1 MATRDDLTTR
11 ESGTRDS
18 LVELA
23 TARFV
28 QDGYARTS
36 VRELARESD
45 RTTGALYGHFRNKA
59 DLLAEVIATRI
70 AALEDDFPSGV
81 ALAEGLQQN
90 WRRYAERADLRALLL
105 EGAVAARHDPE
116 IRERLG
122 GPQAERLAA
131 WEDRVREHAAD
142 ADVDPA
148 LDLDA
153 FFKLLWA
160 IELGLGV
167 LEAYGIE
174 PPDAETSAKMV
185 ARLASP
191 GS

>member
-1 MATRDDLTTR
+1 MATRDHV
-11 ESGTRDS
+11 TRDQ
-18 LVELA
+18 LIELA
-23 TARFV
+23 SARFV
-28 QDGYARTS
+28 EDGYSRTS

-59 DLLAEVIATRI
+59 DLLAEVIAARV

-81 ALAEGLQQN
+81 SLVAGLQQQ
-90 WRRYAERADLRALLL
+90 WRRYPDRAALRALLL

-116 IRERLG
+116 IRQRLG
-122 GPQAERLAA
+122 APQAETLAEWAQRLR
-131 WEDRVREHAAD
+131 DHAAD
-142 ADVDPA
+142 VGLDPG

-153 FFKLLWA
+153 LFKLFWA

-174 PPDAETSAKMV
+174 LPDRDTSAEMV
-185 ARLASP
+185 ARLATP
-191 GS
+191 

>member
-1 MATRDDLTTR
+1 MATHDNL
-11 ESGTRDS
+11 TRDH

-28 QDGYARTS
+28 EDGYAGTS

-81 ALAEGLQQN
+81 SLVEGLQNN
-90 WRRYAERADLRALLL
+90 WKRSGDRTALRALLL

-122 GPQAERLAA
+122 PPQTEALAE
-131 WEDRVREHAAD
+131 WGQRVRDHAAE
-142 ADVDPA
+142 AELDPD

-153 FFKLLWA
+153 LFKLFWA
-160 IELGLGV
+160 VELGLGL

-174 PPDAETSAKMV
+174 LPDPDTSAEMV
-185 ARLASP
+185 SRLASP
-191 GS
+191 

>member
-1 MATRDDLTTR
+1 MATRDNL
-11 ESGTRDS
+11 TRDN

-28 QDGYARTS
+28 EDGYAGTS

-59 DLLAEVIATRI
+59 DLLSEVIATQI

-81 ALAEGLQQN
+81 SLVEGLQQN
-90 WRRYAERADLRALLL
+90 WKRSGDRVALRALLL

-122 GPQAERLAA
+122 PPQTEALAEWAQ
-131 WEDRVREHAAD
+131 RVRDHAAE
-142 ADVDPA
+142 VDLDPD

-153 FFKLLWA
+153 LFKLFWA
-160 IELGLGV
+160 VELGLGL

-174 PPDAETSAKMV
+174 LPDPETSAEMV
-185 ARLASP
+185 ARLAAN
-191 GS
+191 

>member
-1 MATRDDLTTR
+1 METRDNLTR
-11 ESGTRDS
+11 AN
-18 LVELA
+18 LLELA

-28 QDGYARTS
+28 QDGYAGTS

-81 ALAEGLQQN
+81 ALDDGLRQN
-90 WRRYAERADLRALLL
+90 WRRYADRADLRALLL

-116 IRERLG
+116 IRDRVG
-122 GPQAERLAA
+122 KPQADTLAE
-131 WEDRVREHAAD
+131 WGQRVRDHATEAE
-142 ADVDPA
+142 VDPA

-167 LEAYGIE
+167 LEAYGVE
-174 PPDAETSAKMV
+174 PPDPETSAAMI
-185 ARLASP
+185 ARLAS
-191 GS
+191 S

>member
-1 MATRDDLTTR
+1 MATRDNLARDNAR
-11 ESGTRDS
+11 DSTRDQM
-18 LVELA
+18 VELA

-28 QDGYARTS
+28 ADGYARTS
-36 VRELARESD
+36 VRDLARESD

-81 ALAEGLQQN
+81 SLAEGLQQN
-90 WRRYAERADLRALLL
+90 WRRSGDREALRALLL
-105 EGAVAARHDPE
+105 EGAVAARHDAE

-122 GPQAERLAA
+122 TPQREALAEWAQ
-131 WEDRVREHAAD
+131 RVRDHAAE
-142 ADVDPA
+142 AELDPA

-153 FFKLLWA
+153 LFKLFWA
-160 IELGLGV
+160 VELGLGL

-174 PPDAETSAKMV
+174 LPDPDTSAEMV
-185 ARLASP
+185 ARLAST
-191 GS
+191 